1 MAKRETVTEHWQ
13 RACKAAQK
21 RARRANVAR
30 LSEAS
35 GVSVSMIFR
44 VRAGSHT
51 PGPETVDALLA
62 GLDELGVG

>member
-1 MAKRETVTEHWQ
+1 MAETVTEHWM
-13 RACKAAQK
+13 RAVDEAAD

-51 PGPETVDALLA
+51 PGPETVDALLL
-62 GLDELGVG
+62 GLDELGVR